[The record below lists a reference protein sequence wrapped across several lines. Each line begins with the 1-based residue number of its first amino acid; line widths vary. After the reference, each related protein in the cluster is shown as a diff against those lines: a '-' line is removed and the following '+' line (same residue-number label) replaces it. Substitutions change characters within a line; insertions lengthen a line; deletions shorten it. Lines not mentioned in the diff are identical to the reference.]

1 MATILGLSGKPNA
14 AEPGPAWVALGAV
27 GAALLLIGFV
37 DLLLAWTPPRFGD
50 PDWEFGT
57 ASAMFNN
64 LPVPAMGVGL
74 TLASASAR
82 NARKLVRGIAIIALI
97 LALWALLGAVLFGLT
112 LPLALSSVTEAAPR
126 QALLTS
132 SIKTTVQ
139 IVAYEALFLWLARFA
154 MRWEK

>member
-1 MATILGLSGKPNA
+1 MATILGPSGKPNA

-27 GAALLLIGFV
+27 GVVLLLIGLV
-37 DLLLAWTPPRFGD
+37 DMLLAWTPPRFGN

-74 TLASASAR
+74 TLASAAAR
-82 NARKLVRGIAIIALI
+82 NARRLLRTVGVISLI
-97 LALWALLGAVLFGLT
+97 LALWALVGAVLFGLT
-112 LPLALSSVTEAAPR
+112 LPLALNSVAEAVPR

-154 MRWEK
+154 WRWEK

>member
-1 MATILGLSGKPNA
+1 MATILGPNAKPNV
-14 AEPGPAWVALGAV
+14 AEPSPASVALGAV
-27 GAALLLIGFV
+27 GVVVLLVGFV

-64 LPVPAMGVGL
+64 LPVPAMGLGL
-74 TLASASAR
+74 TLASAAAR
-82 NARKLVRGIAIIALI
+82 NERKLVRGIAIVALI

-112 LPLALSSVTEAAPR
+112 LPLALNSIVEPSPR
-126 QALLTS
+126 QALLRS

-154 MRWEK
+154 LRWEK

>member
-1 MATILGLSGKPNA
+1 MTPNA
-14 AEPGPAWVALGAV
+14 VDARPAWIALGAIGV
-27 GAALLLIGFV
+27 VLLLIGLV

-64 LPVPAMGVGL
+64 LPVPAMGLGL

-82 NARKLVRGIAIIALI
+82 NAHKLVRALAIIALI

-112 LPLALSSVTEAAPR
+112 LPLALNSVAEAAPR

-154 MRWEK
+154 WRWEK